1 MMTTQEAKEALPGFD
16 ISQVIIAGRNI
27 GLIAQKGHEIHVQL
41 DQREALLHARKIIRN
56 HIAPRLEQLG
66 YLTTISTGDEK
77 TERFLKR
84 LGFNR
89 IAGAGSISVH
99 RLDALQIQ

>member
-1 MMTTQEAKEALPGFD
+1 MMNVQEAKAAMPDFD
-16 ISQVIIAGRNI
+16 ISQVVIGGTNI

-41 DQREALLHARKIIRN
+41 DKTQALIHARKIIRN
-56 HIAPRLEQLG
+56 HIAPRLEKLG

-84 LGFNR
+84 LGFNVT
-89 IAGAGSISVH
+89 AKVGSISVH